1 MVGGLLKDEMVH
13 FGYFKCLLSKPIML
27 SMLLCHRTYCSLQGI
42 PLYAIHLLK
51 LHFVI
56 LKFANVGEKML
67 VEHVQ
72 KHVKQ
77 GVRDQW

>member
-13 FGYFKCLLSKPIML
+13 FGYFKCLLYKPIML
-27 SMLLCHRTYCSLQGI
+27 CMLLCHSTYCSLLGI
-42 PLYAIHLLK
+42 PLYAIHFLK

-56 LKFANVGEKML
+56 LIFANVGGKM

-77 GVRDQW
+77 SVRDQW